1 MAELKTKATKV
12 SAVATLK
19 AIPEAGKR
27 ADSLALLKI
36 FQTATG
42 QKPVMWGAAIVG
54 FGKYHY
60 KSERSTQE
68 GDWPLSAL
76 SPRKQALVVYGM
88 NMLNANPALGKN
100 LGKYKM
106 SGGCLHIKKLA
117 DVDAKVL
124 SGLIKKSYLDATK
137 CLA

>member
-1 MAELKTKATKV
+1 MAELKTKKTTASPAAFIATVKD
-12 SAVATLK
+12 
-19 AIPEAGKR
+19 ERKR
-27 ADSLALLKI
+27 ADAKVLLKL
-36 FQTATG
+36 FKEATG
-42 QKPVMWGAAIVG
+42 EQAKMWGGSIVG
-54 FGKYHY
+54 YGQYHY

-68 GDWPLSAL
+68 GDWPLSAF

-124 SGLIKKSYLDATK
+124 SGLIKKSYLDAKK